1 MRNRTEIRVAIEQT
15 PLPIPYSGTETGY
28 HYVSLLTQPDAIE
41 QIPELQGEPMMKRV
55 IKSMH
60 APNAEFETVRMAHW
74 FADVDSGKPTLR
86 CLSLGFVFR
95 DRRGFVNFAEC
106 MMLTGNLLHYAN
118 NDIIASDA
126 PFLLEIQPAIF
137 REEHLTGWI
146 MDLYVAGAGPDQN
159 AARQRL
165 DQNLERMI
173 PFLQTG
179 GVPPSP
185 TQISS

>member
-1 MRNRTEIRVAIEQT
+1 MDRTEIRVALEQT
-15 PLPIPYSGTETGY
+15 PLPIPYSGTETGH
-28 HYVSLLTQPDAIE
+28 HYVSLLKYPDAIE
-41 QIPELQGEPMMKRV
+41 QIPELQGEPVMKHV

-74 FADVDSGKPTLR
+74 FANVENGESALR

-137 REEHLTGWI
+137 REENLTGWI
-146 MDLYVAGAGPDQN
+146 MDLYVTGSGVGQDT
-159 AARQRL
+159 ARQRL

-179 GVPPSP
+179 GVAPSS
-185 TQISS
+185 TQTPS